1 MFSLP
6 NRRLLITKPSQ
17 DRSPGEK
24 LADEVIHTEKDW
36 SAYQKMSFPDLG
48 WRFSKW
54 WTQLRRPGAG
64 ERETTVDKSMEDY
77 SLEATFE
84 LEQRERQ
91 ALREEAIIRYQ
102 KQLDEEMAG
111 RLNQKQ
117 NQLQYE
123 VKEAINEKRGL
134 LADELAEF
142 QQQIEME
149 YGIQLTNIQFKLKLP
164 GLPQTD
170 RVKLEGEVK
179 ALEDQLKKKIEEETQ
194 RCEEKAEAFAKR
206 RRTAA
211 SEEFYS
217 YQQRLIFENRI
228 RLEDE
233 KDRLEEDYLAWK
245 KERKR
250 EMGEE

>member
-1 MFSLP
+1 MFFLS
-6 NRRLLITKPSQ
+6 NGRLLITKLSQ
-17 DRSPGEK
+17 DGSSGEK
-24 LADEVIHTEKDW
+24 SADGFILPEKDW

-54 WTQLRRPGAG
+54 WSRLRRPGASA
-64 ERETTVDKSMEDY
+64 REITVDKTFEDY
-77 SLEATFE
+77 SLEATYQ
-84 LEQRERQ
+84 LQCRERQ
-91 ALREEAIIRYQ
+91 ALMEEAIIRYQ
-102 KQLDEEMAG
+102 QQLDEEMTG

-123 VKEAINEKRGL
+123 VKEAINEKRRL
-134 LADELAEF
+134 LAEELSEF
-142 QQQIEME
+142 QQQIGME
-149 YGIQLTNIQFKLKLP
+149 YGIQLTNIQFKLNLP

-179 ALEDQLKKKIEEETQ
+179 VLEDQLRQKIEEETEK
-194 RCEEKAEAFAKR
+194 CEEKAEAFAKR

-211 SEEFYS
+211 SEEFFS
-217 YQQRLIFENRI
+217 YQQQLILENRI

-233 KDRLEEDYLAWK
+233 KDRLEEDYLTWE

-250 EMGEE
+250 EMGEG